1 MWRHYL
7 AIVLVC
13 YLSCTSSTAADPRKL
28 NNENNNNNADAYN
41 PDLSTYTLQFQKCQF
56 RKQYATDCD
65 SYQSGYSC
73 LETKRFAVFRL
84 CPTSSSYGSCNTNYG
99 EYMIDLETFL
109 KATTEYY
116 INVQQTYC
124 QQCNSYC
131 SGNNERSL
139 TSSSSSS
146 SSSSSLCSSC
156 VTPCHTYKQLQQN
169 SQYVDATKYVTC
181 QYISTDSSSGVSYYA
196 GPMCSSNGSKIKIGV
211 FKDDQCTVLVSNTD
225 MDSLLSANN
234 GQTTYLTHI
243 ILKKVYTNSCISCGD
258 TTNNE
263 NTVCQTLYEYSDKC
277 ETPHG
282 FGSSSRSS
290 SSLSSSQLT
299 YEKNICTMISQL
311 VSGAFDQTGEVALT
325 KESGT
330 SSSSALNKGTPN
342 QKFAL
347 SVFMFSSIGLALYS
361 TALHYRLT
369 KGGKSLLHAQQEEQ
383 EKEQHSEELRVS
395 MGTLA

>member
-1 MWRHYL
+1 
-7 AIVLVC
+7 
-13 YLSCTSSTAADPRKL
+13 
-28 NNENNNNNADAYN
+28 
-41 PDLSTYTLQFQKCQF
+41 
-56 RKQYATDCD
+56 
-65 SYQSGYSC
+65 
-73 LETKRFAVFRL
+73 
-84 CPTSSSYGSCNTNYG
+84 
-99 EYMIDLETFL
+99 MIDLETFL

-124 QQCNSYC
+124 QQCNAYC
-131 SGNNERSL
+131 SGNNNERFL
-139 TSSSSSS
+139 TSSSSSGSTS

-169 SQYVDATKYVTC
+169 NQYVDATKYVTC

-243 ILKKVYTNSCISCGD
+243 ILKKVYTNSRISCGE

-282 FGSSSRSS
+282 FGSSSSSSRSS

-325 KESGT
+325 KDSGT

-369 KGGKSLLHAQQEEQ
+369 KGGKSLLHSQQDEQ
-383 EKEQHSEELRVS
+383 ENEQQSEELRIS
-395 MGTLA
+395 TGTLA